1 MIVEVFAVPRRQCFA
16 IMSVVPGAESGWAGV
31 GSKGSRD
38 GRLTLGIADD
48 PVIAPGDRLLIVE
61 KMPTG

>member
-1 MIVEVFAVPRRQCFA
+1 
-16 IMSVVPGAESGWAGV
+16 MSVVPGAESGWAGV